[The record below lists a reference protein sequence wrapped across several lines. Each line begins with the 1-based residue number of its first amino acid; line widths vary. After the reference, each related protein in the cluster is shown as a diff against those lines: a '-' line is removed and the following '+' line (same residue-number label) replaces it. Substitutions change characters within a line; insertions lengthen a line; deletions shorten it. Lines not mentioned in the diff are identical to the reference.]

1 MEKQQ
6 KQKDTV
12 EKKQQKPT
20 ETEKSVPLAVASS
33 PPNSQTATVAPVQ
46 STSAPTPTQV
56 EEKKQE
62 PAKASKPQVKKDEA
76 VARGLNLS
84 ISKKHSMYIC
94 SFIKN
99 KSVESAIADLE
110 QVLKFKKA
118 VPYKG
123 EIPHRH
129 GMMSGRYPINASKV
143 FISVLKGL
151 KGNIVVSGLAPD
163 KARITF
169 ASASW
174 ASRPQRKGGAR
185 FKRTHVV
192 IKAREVTMKEK
203 PNKEKKK

>member
-12 EKKQQKPT
+12 EKKQQKPA
-20 ETEKSVPLAVASS
+20 ETGNSVPPAASS
-33 PPNSQTATVAPVQ
+33 SPSQSAVVAPVQ
-46 STSAPTPTQV
+46 SIPTPTPTQV

-62 PAKASKPQVKKDEA
+62 PAKPSKPQVKKDEA

-129 GMMSGRYPINASKV
+129 GMMSGRYPINASKA

-151 KGNIVVSGLAPD
+151 KGNIAVAGLAPD

>member
-33 PPNSQTATVAPVQ
+33 PPNSQTPTVAPVQ
-46 STSAPTPTQV
+46 STAAPTQTQV

-76 VARGLNLS
+76 VARGLNLP

-110 QVLKFKKA
+110 QVLKFKQ
-118 VPYKG
+118 G
-123 EIPHRH
+123 
-129 GMMSGRYPINASKV
+129 SS
-143 FISVLKGL
+143 
-151 KGNIVVSGLAPD
+151 
-163 KARITF
+163 
-169 ASASW
+169 
-174 ASRPQRKGGAR
+174 R
-185 FKRTHVV
+185 FKGDAF
-192 IKAREVTMKEK
+192 IKWKRK
-203 PNKEKKK
+203 NLSRLRKKNLVSRSTLSVSLVRGVSALSQ